1 MKQGLLIL
9 FIVFLTGCS
18 NFNSIITNQTN
29 SGVHA
34 HQLKSKNN
42 DTKITDNKLKN
53 LNIIEIA
60 TVKECVKSL
69 HKTIKTA
76 NRFEM
81 YCNNFMTYMKK
92 LNKNS
97 ILFCQKHKLNNL
109 LSYQCYEI
117 ATIAFELKK
126 KYQIK
131 NPNYPL
137 IAKLYLKNKKRSQD
151 SNNPLNLASKEV
163 VMKSTIN
170 DYINST
176 KGE

>member
-1 MKQGLLIL
+1 MKQGLLIW
-9 FIVFLTGCS
+9 FIVLFTGCN
-18 NFNSIITNQTN
+18 NFNSTITKQMN

-34 HQLKSKNN
+34 HQLKTKSNN
-42 DTKITDNKLKN
+42 IKIVNNKLNN
-53 LNIIEIA
+53 LNVIEIA

-109 LSYQCYEI
+109 LSYQCYEV
-117 ATIAFELKK
+117 ATIAFELNKK
-126 KYQIK
+126 HQIK
-131 NPNYPL
+131 NPNYSL
-137 IAKLYLKNKKRSQD
+137 IVKLYLKNKKRSQD

-170 DYINST
+170 GYINSI